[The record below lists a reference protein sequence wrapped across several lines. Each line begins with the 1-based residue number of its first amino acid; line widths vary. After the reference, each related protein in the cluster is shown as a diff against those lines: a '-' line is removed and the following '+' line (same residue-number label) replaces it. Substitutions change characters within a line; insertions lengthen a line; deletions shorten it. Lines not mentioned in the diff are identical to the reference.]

1 MKTIRLLYPDYVSG
15 GLETYYFGAHLM
27 AHILPENERQPLV
40 KVKIAP
46 PDGWEKSVTD
56 GIYGKEEVLAG
67 IREAMKVIEEEQPDR
82 IITIGGNC
90 MVSQAPFDYLHGRYA
105 NTGIIWVDAHPD
117 VSMVKDQ
124 YPNAHAMVLGS
135 LLGYGDA
142 SLSDL
147 MKNRKFQA
155 DEILYVGLQGLHD
168 YQEQFLK
175 DMGVNYRVQ
184 TGDFVSE
191 EEMRKFMD
199 RFDHILVHLDID
211 VLDPT
216 LFQSTYFANP
226 ELVGDGS
233 GGGRMTMDKLT
244 EVLHCITDYADV
256 VGLTIAEYLPFDEEK
271 LHKMFAGLDIF
282 TK

>member
-27 AHILPENERQPLV
+27 AHILPKNERQPLV
-40 KVKIAP
+40 RVKIAP
-46 PDGWEKSVTD
+46 PDGREKPGTD
-56 GIYGKEEVLAG
+56 GTYGKEEVLAG
-67 IREAMKVIEEEQPDR
+67 IREAMKVIEEERPDR

-175 DMGVNYRVQ
+175 DMGVDYRAQ

-211 VLDPT
+211 VLDPA
-216 LFQSTYFANP
+216 LFHSTYFANP

-244 EVLHCITDYADV
+244 EVLHCITDYADM

>member
-46 PDGWEKSVTD
+46 PDGREKSVTD

-67 IREAMKVIEEEQPDR
+67 IREAMKAIEEEQPDR

-90 MVSQAPFDYLHGRYA
+90 MVSQAPFDYLHGRYE

-211 VLDPT
+211 VLNPA
-216 LFQSTYFANP
+216 LFHSTYFANP

>member
-27 AHILPENERQPLV
+27 AHILPGNERQPLV

-46 PDGWEKSVTD
+46 PDGREKRVTD

-67 IREAMKVIEEEQPDR
+67 IREAMKAIEEERPDR

-211 VLDPT
+211 VLDPA
-216 LFQSTYFANP
+216 LFHSTYFANP

-271 LHKMFAGLDIF
+271 LHKIFAGLDIF

>member
-46 PDGWEKSVTD
+46 PDGWETRVTG
-56 GIYGKEEVLAG
+56 GIYGKEGVLAG

-216 LFQSTYFANP
+216 LFHSTYFANP